1 MIDNISVLIS
11 TYNGKR
17 YIINQLESIR
27 LQTVA
32 PSEVLII
39 DDCSTD
45 DTCDVI
51 RRYIKDYNLFNWK
64 LITNE
69 ENIGWRRNFFNGL
82 NLVTN
87 EYIFIAD
94 QDDIWDYR
102 KIELMIDAMKD
113 SRINLLVSRFDKF
126 RQAEYVVNES
136 EYCNIV
142 DQIEYHEDIMKVPFP
157 GCTYLIKKSYFE
169 KIKKYWNPIF
179 PHDAF
184 IWRFAYID
192 CGVFCHEDTLFHWR
206 IHTDSSFSKESME
219 NKTVANKTEWL
230 EYAYNMLEALKS
242 YLLDTNRKNSSV
254 YDDVLQY
261 SKWVQLRK
269 KYYNQ
274 KRIIDWA
281 RIFPYVKCYGG
292 VKRYFLD
299 LFIVIR
305 GK

>member
-113 SRINLLVSRFDKF
+113 SRINLLVSRFDISIDSRLF
-126 RQAEYVVNES
+126 S
-136 EYCNIV
+136 E
-142 DQIEYHEDIMKVPFP
+142 
-157 GCTYLIKKSYFE
+157 
-169 KIKKYWNPIF
+169 
-179 PHDAF
+179 
-184 IWRFAYID
+184 
-192 CGVFCHEDTLFHWR
+192 
-206 IHTDSSFSKESME
+206 E
-219 NKTVANKTEWL
+219 NK
-230 EYAYNMLEALKS
+230 
-242 YLLDTNRKNSSV
+242 
-254 YDDVLQY
+254 
-261 SKWVQLRK
+261 
-269 KYYNQ
+269 
-274 KRIIDWA
+274 
-281 RIFPYVKCYGG
+281 
-292 VKRYFLD
+292 
-299 LFIVIR
+299 
-305 GK
+305 